1 MADTKKRSYNKGK
14 SNYHAHSQKKK
25 KILSLEPGMKGF
37 FCTCNFQEKNCI
49 REAYNLLNEYA
60 DKLYGPE
67 EGNVASDLPVDD
79 KTPENEE
86 PDICDDLEKQIADI
100 KCSGH
105 KLKRFQSVQT
115 FVPNCIFIKADVDEP
130 TKLGSAIVE
139 DIALTKLQKT
149 RYLLRLVPIEATCNT
164 KIEEII
170 STAGQL
176 FDKHFLG
183 EPTTFSIVFNRRY
196 NNSLSRDL
204 VIKEL
209 ADLITQK
216 NNSHKADLT
225 KPKLSVIVEIIKGN
239 CLLSVVADYYL
250 FKKYNLYELCVNP
263 EDKNKTDDDKAEGD
277 DPEVKDELEDVN
289 AEDKGEGDAKA
300 SPQEAVSAETT
311 VTE

>member
-1 MADTKKRSYNKGK
+1 
-14 SNYHAHSQKKK
+14 
-25 KILSLEPGMKGF
+25 MKGF
-37 FCTCNFQEKNCI
+37 FCTCNFQEKNCV

-67 EGNVASDLPVDD
+67 EGKAVSDLPTDVD
-79 KTPENEE
+79 KTLENEE

-115 FVPNCIFIKADVDEP
+115 SVPNCIFIKADVDEP

-239 CLLSVVADYYL
+239 CLLSVVADYYVH
-250 FKKYNLYELCVNP
+250 KKYNLYELCVNP
-263 EDKNKTDDDKAEGD
+263 EDRNKTDNDKAEACN
-277 DPEVKDELEDVN
+277 PEP
-289 AEDKGEGDAKA
+289 KGEAQDVKTEDDAVGKT
-300 SPQEAVSAETT
+300 QEEVPAEIAVTSHN
-311 VTE
+311 